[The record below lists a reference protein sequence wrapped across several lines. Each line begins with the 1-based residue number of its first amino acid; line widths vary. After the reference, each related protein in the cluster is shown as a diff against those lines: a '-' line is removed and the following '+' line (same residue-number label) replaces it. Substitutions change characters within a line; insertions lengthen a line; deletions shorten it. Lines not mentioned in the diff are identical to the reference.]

1 MTHVLV
7 ERSFATPVAFADIQ
21 ALEDAG
27 AWCLQEHQVTFS
39 KTLFST
45 DRQRMLCFYTAPDAE
60 SVRRA
65 QEQAR
70 VPFDVAWA
78 CQRIDPFAGE
88 LQSRAAE
95 SSVHVAVERRFP
107 TPIEPEDVV
116 RFARD
121 GAWCLEMHRLDYV
134 ESYLSLDGLRLVCL
148 FKAPDAESVRLAN
161 RTIGLPVEHLW
172 AATVHGAPASAPDP

>member
-1 MTHVLV
+1 MTRVVV

-27 AWCLQEHQVTFS
+27 AWCLQAHRVTFL

-45 DRQRMLCFYTAPDAE
+45 DRRRMLCLYAAPDAE

-65 QEQAR
+65 QEQACL
-70 VPFDVAWA
+70 PFDVAWA
-78 CQRIDPFAGE
+78 CRRIDPFAGE
-88 LQSRAAE
+88 RQSRTAE
-95 SSVHVAVERRFP
+95 SSVHVAVERQFP
-107 TPIEPEDVV
+107 SPIGVEDVV

-121 GAWCLEMHRLDYV
+121 GAWCLEAHRLNYV
-134 ESYLSLDGLRLVCL
+134 ESHLSLDGLRLVCL

-161 RTIGLPVEHLW
+161 RSIGLPVERLW
-172 AATVHGAPASAPDP
+172 AATVHGAPASAPEP